1 MKKIYYLGTAKRKN
15 EEIDKIYMN
24 LKTNQIICL
33 KQDETERIITLHE
46 KQNLRRIFKKKI
58 NYLRNKRRLY
68 YTIMAFITSGILF
81 YFEKQFEKNKPVLLN
96 NPELYLKALLEEELD
111 NQILI
116 DMCLEYIDRNENY
129 TPEQKRELKET
140 WKMILS
146 DYGEKYQIHT
156 FINLLN
162 SLANND
168 VKYPTNKEDNIVLG
182 YTENNEIIKIN
193 SEKKNVM
200 SHESIHNAL
209 RNSLEHIA
217 VEEGYDSAIIAKYY
231 EDISYFHENEDL
243 LLISE
248 IVGKDTLLYCII
260 NGKEN
265 LLYEFIMDK
274 TNIDKKELKRLFNK
288 MDEALELDRQA
299 RNKKEEM
306 KTNPV
311 NKNFLMNE
319 IEQLCFQAE
328 CLHKEIRIKWALL
341 AIQKDSQN
349 EKSFIIQNALS
360 SDHCILY
367 SSFLKEEYIFWN
379 EKEQKIIIINE
390 NNKYENKSTLEE
402 QMLHQ

>member
-1 MKKIYYLGTAKRKN
+1 M
-15 EEIDKIYMN
+15 
-24 LKTNQIICL
+24 
-33 KQDETERIITLHE
+33 
-46 KQNLRRIFKKKI
+46 
-58 NYLRNKRRLY
+58 
-68 YTIMAFITSGILF
+68 
-81 YFEKQFEKNKPVLLN
+81 
-96 NPELYLKALLEEELD
+96 
-111 NQILI
+111 
-116 DMCLEYIDRNENY
+116 
-129 TPEQKRELKET
+129 
-140 WKMILS
+140 
-146 DYGEKYQIHT
+146 
-156 FINLLN
+156 
-162 SLANND
+162 
-168 VKYPTNKEDNIVLG
+168 
-182 YTENNEIIKIN
+182 
-193 SEKKNVM
+193 
-200 SHESIHNAL
+200 
-209 RNSLEHIA
+209 
-217 VEEGYDSAIIAKYY
+217 
-231 EDISYFHENEDL
+231 
-243 LLISE
+243 LISE

-367 SSFLKEEYIFWN
+367 SSFLKEEYIFGN